1 MKEKLRIGREKYWA
15 ERRALPPK
23 SGTLSIVPNNNGR
36 KVKMSLRSDGNKSH
50 RDYTVNKIAL
60 RRQQLVDSQLD
71 IAIGYSYIDAEGV
84 KIYTKHPNASTGE
97 YLLNQLIGK
106 PKESIEVKEE
116 IRLNVDI

>member
-1 MKEKLRIGREKYWA
+1 MSLEHKEKLRIGREKFLA
-15 ERRALPPK
+15 QRLANP
-23 SGTLSIVPNNNGR
+23 GTMEIIPVNNNLKR
-36 KVKMSLRSDGNKSH
+36 LKLPSNARVSH

-71 IAIGYSYIDAEGV
+71 IAIGYSYITEKGDKV
-84 KIYTKHPNASTGE
+84 YTKAPNASTGE

-116 IRLNVDI
+116 IRLSVDI